1 LPCEEVIVSVEPTNG
16 ELARRLD
23 AGFED
28 LKEDMRALTTRLDTK
43 VDATLLELQQR
54 SQDERHEALVLR
66 VAQIENERAREAERR
81 QQEQRELEARRAS
94 DKRLILTALVVPLLL
109 TLLQVYLASKGT

>member
-1 LPCEEVIVSVEPTNG
+1 MSDDPTNG

-28 LKEDMRALTTRLDTK
+28 LKDDMRALTARLDTK
-43 VDATLLELQQR
+43 VDATHLALQQQA
-54 SQDERHEALVLR
+54 QDERHAAVAQR
-66 VAQIENERAREAERR
+66 VAQIEEDRNREAQQR
-81 QQEQRELEARRAS
+81 QQEQREAENRRAS

-109 TLLQVYLASKGT
+109 TLLQIYLSSKGSK

>member
-1 LPCEEVIVSVEPTNG
+1 MSVEPTNG

-28 LKEDMRALTTRLDTK
+28 LKEDMRNLTSRLDTK
-43 VDATLLELQQR
+43 VDATLMELQQR
-54 SQDERHEALVLR
+54 TQDERHESLTLR
-66 VAQIENERAREAERR
+66 VIQIEAERTREAERR
-81 QQEQRELEARRAS
+81 QEAERQAEARRAS

-109 TLLQVYLASKGT
+109 TLLQVYLASKGSK

>member
-1 LPCEEVIVSVEPTNG
+1 MSDEPTNG

-28 LKEDMRALTTRLDTK
+28 LKEDMRALTARLDGK
-43 VDATLLELQQR
+43 VDATLLELQQQ
-54 SQDERHEALVLR
+54 SQDERHAALALR
-66 VAQIENERAREAERR
+66 VSQIENDRSREAER
-81 QQEQRELEARRAS
+81 QQQADREAEARRAS

-109 TLLQVYLASKGT
+109 TLLQIYLTSKGTK

>member
-1 LPCEEVIVSVEPTNG
+1 MGDEPTNG

-28 LKEDMRALTTRLDTK
+28 LKDDMRAITARLDTK
-43 VDATLLELQQR
+43 VDASLLALQQQA
-54 SQDERHEALVLR
+54 QDDRHQALETR
-66 VAQIENERAREAERR
+66 VTAIEGDRTREAERR
-81 QQEQRELEARRAS
+81 QQEQRELETRRAG

-109 TLLQVYLASKGT
+109 LLLQVYLASKGSN

>member
-1 LPCEEVIVSVEPTNG
+1 MGDEPTNG

-28 LKEDMRALTTRLDTK
+28 LKDDMRALTARLDTK
-43 VDATLLELQQR
+43 VDSSLLNLQQQA
-54 SQDERHEALVLR
+54 QDDRLAAVATR
-66 VAQIENERAREAERR
+66 VAAIEGDRARELERR
-81 QQEQRELEARRAS
+81 QQEQREMENRRAG

-109 TLLQVYLASKGT
+109 LVLQVYLASKGSS

>member
-1 LPCEEVIVSVEPTNG
+1 MSDEPTNG

-28 LKEDMRALTTRLDTK
+28 IKEDVRTLATRLDTK
-43 VDATLLELQQR
+43 VDSTLLELQQMT
-54 SQDERHEALVLR
+54 QDERHEALVLR
-66 VAQIENERAREAERR
+66 VAQIEAERVREAERR
-81 QQEQRELEARRAS
+81 QQEQREAELRRAS

-109 TLLQVYLASKGT
+109 TLLQVYLASKGSQ

>member
-1 LPCEEVIVSVEPTNG
+1 MGDEPTNG

-28 LKEDMRALTTRLDTK
+28 LKDDMRALTARLDTK
-43 VDATLLELQQR
+43 VDASLLTLQQQA
-54 SQDERHEALVLR
+54 QDERTAAIATR
-66 VAQIENERAREAERR
+66 VSAIEDARAREAQQR
-81 QQEQRELEARRAS
+81 QEEQREADNRRAA

-109 TLLQVYLASKGT
+109 LLLQVYLASKGSQ